1 MIVKVPQFP
10 WYGDTELELDFPYA
24 WQKTLAH
31 LLLRHGGRTID
42 ERYGAGVHW
51 RVWLPAKELEAFRRE
66 AREATAGAVQTKAPA
81 VRPEP

>member
-1 MIVKVPQFP
+1 MTP
-10 WYGDTELELDFPYA
+10 GDELELDFPYA